1 MRLQR
6 ASGLRPDCRKPLAVS
21 IGSST
26 GIGLRYEG
34 RMQPGQAQAQGSGPT
49 APAVEAPVVMRDV
62 SVRFGDVQA
71 VDSISMIVPQGTILG
86 VIGPSG
92 AGKTTTIRIL
102 TGAVHPT
109 TGHVR
114 VLGDD
119 PRRFHRA
126 TRERIGY
133 MPQLFVL
140 YPDLTAR
147 ENVDVIGALFG
158 LLWRRRR
165 QRTREVL
172 ELVDLWEARNRRASQ
187 LSGGMQR
194 RLELACALVHDPQLL
209 FLDEPTA
216 GLDPL
221 LRQSVWNELR
231 RLRDEGRTLFVT
243 TQHVGEAE
251 YCDAVALISEG
262 RLVAFAPPDEL
273 RRQAL
278 GGDVIEVETEAPVDP
293 RRLPPI
299 EGLRSIRHRGPL
311 ELLFVTDEAGA
322 ATPDIIAA
330 IEAAGGQVSA
340 SREYRPSFDEVFTL
354 LVERHREI
362 LGAAADGS

>member
-1 MRLQR
+1 
-6 ASGLRPDCRKPLAVS
+6 
-21 IGSST
+21 
-26 GIGLRYEG
+26 
-34 RMQPGQAQAQGSGPT
+34 MQ
-49 APAVEAPVVMRDV
+49 DV
-62 SVRFGDVQA
+62 SVSFGEVHA
-71 VDSISMIVPQGTILG
+71 IDSLSMTVPQGTILG

-92 AGKTTTIRIL
+92 AGKTTAIRVL

-109 TGHVR
+109 VGHVR

-165 QRTREVL
+165 RRTREVL

-194 RLELACALVHDPQLL
+194 RLELACALVHEPQLL

-251 YCDAVALISEG
+251 YCDAVALISDG
-262 RLVAFAPPDEL
+262 RLVALAPPDHL
-273 RRQAL
+273 RKQAL
-278 GGDVIEVETEAPVDP
+278 GGDVIEVETEVPFDL

-299 EGLRSIRHRGPL
+299 TGVTSVRHRGPR
-311 ELLFVTDEAGA
+311 ELLFVAQDAGA

-330 IEAAGGQVSA
+330 IEAGGGQVTA

-354 LVERHREI
+354 LVERHREASGI
-362 LGAAADGS
+362 AANGS